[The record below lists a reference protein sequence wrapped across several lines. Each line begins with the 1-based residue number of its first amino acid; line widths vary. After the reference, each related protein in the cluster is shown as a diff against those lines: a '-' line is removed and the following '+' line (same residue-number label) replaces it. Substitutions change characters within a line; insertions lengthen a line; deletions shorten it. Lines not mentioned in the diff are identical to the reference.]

1 VADHSAGVAGH
12 VGFFIGWQPT
22 MVVDMTSCLEGDR
35 AMEMTMETPQ
45 DLRVLL
51 VDDDH
56 DGANSTAL
64 LLRHFGVEART
75 VYDSRLACGE
85 ARSFQPD
92 LMLID
97 LEMPSLDGCAVAREL
112 RAIDQFE
119 ATPLIVVSGH
129 VDPAHRAA
137 CHEAGFDEYLV
148 KPVPLERLLRLVA
161 EVRAAKA
168 ASQEARARAESEVAA
183 REGAESGLPRTV
195 TVIRTTRE

>member
-1 VADHSAGVAGH
+1 
-12 VGFFIGWQPT
+12 
-22 MVVDMTSCLEGDR
+22 
-35 AMEMTMETPQ
+35 MEMTMETPQ
-45 DLRVLL
+45 ELRVLL

-64 LLRHFGVEART
+64 LLRHFGVEARA

-97 LEMPSLDGCAVAREL
+97 LEMPVLDGCAVAREL
-112 RAIDQFE
+112 RAIGQFE
-119 ATPLIVVSGH
+119 ATPLVVVSGH
-129 VDPAHRAA
+129 VDPAHRAGCLA
-137 CHEAGFDEYLV
+137 AGFDEYLV

-168 ASQEARARAESEVAA
+168 AAEQARAE
-183 REGAESGLPRTV
+183 AESEAAGPGAVENRLPRPV